1 MTTDFTQK
9 QSLKQWINRHLSL
22 KNPAKVKSK
31 LSNVIP
37 AHALDHI
44 EIILQD
50 HQIILMTNETW
61 YSWLKIRL
69 QSIKSQ
75 LPKHLKLIITL
86 SHHEPLQRPALKP
99 SQLSLN
105 TEDAQHLQQLGENM
119 DNPRLQKALIK

>member
-37 AHALDHI
+37 AHVLDHI

-75 LPKHLKLIITL
+75 LPKHLKLIIFSTL
-86 SHHEPLQRPALKP
+86 L
-99 SQLSLN
+99 
-105 TEDAQHLQQLGENM
+105 
-119 DNPRLQKALIK
+119 